1 MDKDEVDA
9 KANRLIYVKKSIAEF
24 EEEEIE
30 IKDELEP
37 HVGLVKPLL
46 MPDGKIYLYAEKTK
60 KTFNRKEVLEYIE
73 KRYGIE
79 VARDV
84 DSNCT
89 KKKRMAKR
97 LHVKTW
103 ENED

>member
-46 MPDGKIYLYAEKTK
+46 MPDGKIYLYAEKT
-60 KTFNRKEVLEYIE
+60 
-73 KRYGIE
+73 
-79 VARDV
+79 
-84 DSNCT
+84 
-89 KKKRMAKR
+89 M
-97 LHVKTW
+97 
-103 ENED
+103 

>member
-37 HVGLVKPLL
+37 YVKLVEPLL
-46 MPDGKIYLYAEKTK
+46 MLDGKIYLYAEKTK
-60 KTFNRKEVLEYIE
+60 KTINRQQALEYIE
-73 KRYGIE
+73 KKYGVE

-84 DSNCT
+84 DINCT
-89 KKKRMAKR
+89 KTKRMAKR

-103 ENED
+103 KKKK

>member
-1 MDKDEVDA
+1 MDKDEVNE

-30 IKDELEP
+30 LKEELEP
-37 HVGLVKPLL
+37 HVGSVEPLL
-46 MPDGKIYLYAEKTK
+46 MPDGMIYFYSEKTK
-60 KTFNRKEVLEYIE
+60 KTFNRQQVLEYIE

-84 DSNCT
+84 DINCT
-89 KKKRMAKR
+89 KTKRMAKR

-103 ENED
+103 KKKK